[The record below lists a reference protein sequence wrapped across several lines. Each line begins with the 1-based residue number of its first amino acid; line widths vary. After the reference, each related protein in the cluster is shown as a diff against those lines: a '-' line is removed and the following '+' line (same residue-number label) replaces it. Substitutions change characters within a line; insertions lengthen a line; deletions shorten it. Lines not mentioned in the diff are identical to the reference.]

1 MSSLVIEMPVIS
13 NLALDIMKR
22 VIDENEKTHKI
33 NDEELGP
40 LALAAALSDFFELA
54 TGLESQDRELDSEEI
69 SEVAHYAMDLV
80 DRLESQLWYLDIHDL
95 RDSLSRLFVSLA
107 VWFVQ
112 RNAVM
117 DNLQGA
123 ANSFAILVNGE
134 NNSTELANMSRLMD
148 QVLDAASDE
157 IKIDEDRSDPWR
169 PWRVLNLNSGVAATR
184 ALDPELM
191 KTIFE
196 KMERRLPYDLPGF
209 LADGKR
215 QMDTQDVPQEVRD
228 VMTMYSEKW
237 PPKPAH

>member
-1 MSSLVIEMPVIS
+1 MSSLAIEMSAIS

-22 VIDENEKTHKI
+22 VIDENEKSQKI

-40 LALAAALSDFFELA
+40 LALASALSDFFELA
-54 TGLESQDRELDSEEI
+54 SGLESQDQQLESEDI
-69 SEVAHYAMDLV
+69 SEVAHYAMDLI

-95 RDSLSRLFVSLA
+95 RDNLSRLFVSLA

-134 NNSTELANMSRLMD
+134 NNPNELATMSRLMD
-148 QVLDAASDE
+148 EVLEAASDE
-157 IKIDEDRSDPWR
+157 MKIDEDRSDPWR

-184 ALDPELM
+184 ALDSELM
-191 KTIFE
+191 RTIFE

-209 LADGKR
+209 FADGKR
-215 QMDTQDVPQEVRD
+215 QMDTQEVPQEVRD
-228 VMTMYSEKW
+228 VMTMFAEKW
-237 PPKPAH
+237 PAKPPH

>member
-1 MSSLVIEMPVIS
+1 MSSLAIEMSAIS

-22 VIDENEKTHKI
+22 VIDENEKSQKI

-40 LALAAALSDFFELA
+40 LALASALSDFFELA
-54 TGLESQDRELDSEEI
+54 SGLESQDQQLESEDI
-69 SEVAHYAMDLV
+69 SEVAHYAMDLI

-95 RDSLSRLFVSLA
+95 RDNLSRLFVSLA

-134 NNSTELANMSRLMD
+134 NNPDELATMSRLMD
-148 QVLDAASDE
+148 EVLEAASDE
-157 IKIDEDRSDPWR
+157 MKIDEDRSDPWR

-184 ALDPELM
+184 ALDSELM
-191 KTIFE
+191 RTIFE

-209 LADGKR
+209 FADGKR
-215 QMDTQDVPQEVRD
+215 QMDTQEVPQEVRD
-228 VMTMYSEKW
+228 VMTMFAEKW
-237 PPKPAH
+237 PAKPPH